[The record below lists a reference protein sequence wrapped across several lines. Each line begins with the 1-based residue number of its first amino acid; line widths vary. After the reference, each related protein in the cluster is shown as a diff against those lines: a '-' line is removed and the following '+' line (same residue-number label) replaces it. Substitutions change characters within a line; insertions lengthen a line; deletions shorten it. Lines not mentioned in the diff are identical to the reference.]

1 MNWYDGVPTGPQSD
15 PKRLKK
21 EYDEWMETNHP
32 DKIDA
37 LSDDDMKQLLEE
49 ELAFSSAM
57 SVEEYTLWHKWL
69 EIHRKYPTKEVSTL
83 FGTEN
88 VMVNPKDKHII
99 DKAKSMLW
107 VPETTED
114 YLKLEPEMV
123 LTDTNWLREHYHTV
137 RLFGSTMRHNLN
149 PGRNMYYLVI
159 DKVTGKY
166 LGVICITGDFLD
178 LTPRDDYIGWTRE
191 QRSRVDGPLLNS
203 CIGSSIVPTQPL
215 GHDYVG
221 GKLLALLCLSDTVQE
236 DWKRRYGQTLAG
248 VTTTSLYGSYSQY
261 NGLKYWH
268 KRGKSKGSIVF
279 EPTREN
285 LYKVRDW
292 TNKRDPVRYFEL
304 YVGKRDNGQMLKRD
318 FKFRMLNWVYSQ
330 LKIKDTKT
338 DHQRGIYYSHLYE
351 NTAEFLREEIPA
363 EKLKKRFDT
372 STEHLVKLWKDKYA
386 TKRINSLRDSDR
398 VKNETLF
405 YDELIYL
412 SWDET
417 KAKYLQ
423 DVGR

>member
-21 EYDEWMETNHP
+21 EYDEWLETNHP

-137 RLFGSTMRHNLN
+137 RLFGSL
-149 PGRNMYYLVI
+149 
-159 DKVTGKY
+159 
-166 LGVICITGDFLD
+166 
-178 LTPRDDYIGWTRE
+178 
-191 QRSRVDGPLLNS
+191 
-203 CIGSSIVPTQPL
+203 
-215 GHDYVG
+215 
-221 GKLLALLCLSDTVQE
+221 
-236 DWKRRYGQTLAG
+236 
-248 VTTTSLYGSYSQY
+248 
-261 NGLKYWH
+261 
-268 KRGKSKGSIVF
+268 
-279 EPTREN
+279 
-285 LYKVRDW
+285 
-292 TNKRDPVRYFEL
+292 
-304 YVGKRDNGQMLKRD
+304 
-318 FKFRMLNWVYSQ
+318 
-330 LKIKDTKT
+330 
-338 DHQRGIYYSHLYE
+338 
-351 NTAEFLREEIPA
+351 
-363 EKLKKRFDT
+363 
-372 STEHLVKLWKDKYA
+372 
-386 TKRINSLRDSDR
+386 
-398 VKNETLF
+398 
-405 YDELIYL
+405 
-412 SWDET
+412 
-417 KAKYLQ
+417 
-423 DVGR
+423 